1 MAASEVAAPLVDWA
15 PGEPLPEWD
24 SLLFDEIGD
33 LIGDH
38 ELQLDLENETYEN
51 SFCELDFDLDLM
63 SWDSDPTDTSKQ
75 TSTVADY
82 KVEPLSPATSTDSVP
97 SPLSVDSP
105 VQHVPEDVDLGS
117 SSQSSPASLY
127 GKDFPSTCLY
137 TEQKEKKPL
146 SKSKQCSANRLSA
159 TPNRCHPRVSKPLI
173 QPKPLL
179 PAFRKS
185 QSPLSVQAKA
195 IVIPAF
201 PTLVTLPKQQPVVS
215 IQPAPP
221 KGQPV
226 VLSHSAMAHLQT
238 PGILPPTSP
247 TIAITGELASLPGHT
262 VNILPQITGKS
273 LGSASTA
280 EAKTALRATS
290 ENIGMNI
297 NVLKKQQ
304 RMIKN
309 RESAC
314 QSRRKK
320 KEYLL
325 SLEARLNVAL
335 LENDRLKR
343 ENGSLKRQLDEL
355 AEENQNLKSSSP
367 KRRAICVLMLLA
379 FVMWN
384 HDKLRVL
391 EWTPDSDEL
400 HTNPAYQSRH
410 LLEFSGGATQQ
421 KDGRDIDRLQHSVSD
436 NKALMV
442 LTEEPIL
449 YISPKPCKPWIN
461 RTESLRLS
469 HELRGWVHR
478 HEAERSRSRKMS
490 TNLEQKSQTVQN
502 PSRKNGNSELMALPY
517 TSGSAQNSGSEL
529 QVYYT
534 PLRNSQ
540 DFLDAIHRRGDT
552 FYVVSF
558 RRDHLL
564 LPATTHNKTRRPKM
578 SIVLP
583 AINISDKII
592 NDQGYEVMMQID
604 CEVMDTRILHI
615 KNSSIP
621 PYLREQQRN
630 HTSFYSSPA
639 TVPEAA
645 PVMRV

>member
-1 MAASEVAAPLVDWA
+1 MAAAEMTAPVADWA
-15 PGEPLPEWD
+15 PGEPVPEWD
-24 SLLFDEIGD
+24 SLIFDEIGD

-38 ELQLDLENETYEN
+38 ELQLDLENETFEN

-63 SWDSDPTDTSKQ
+63 SWDSDPRDISKQ
-75 TSTVADY
+75 TSTDY
-82 KVEPLSPATSTDSVP
+82 KVEPLSPATSADSVP

-105 VQHVPEDVDLGS
+105 VQHVPEDIDLGS
-117 SSQSSPASLY
+117 SSQSSPVSLY
-127 GKDFPSTCLY
+127 GKDFPSLSLY

-146 SKSKQCSANRLSA
+146 PKSKQCSANRSSA
-159 TPNRCHPRVSKPLI
+159 TPSRGHSRVFKPLI

-185 QSPLSVQAKA
+185 QGPLSVQTKA

-201 PTLVTLPKQQPVVS
+201 PTLVTLPKQQPAVA
-215 IQPAPP
+215 IQPALP

-226 VLSHSAMAHLQT
+226 VLSHSVAAHLQT
-238 PGILPPTSP
+238 PGILSP
-247 TIAITGELASLPGHT
+247 TNPTISITGELASLPGHT

-273 LGSASTA
+273 LSNSNTA
-280 EAKTALRATS
+280 EAKTTLHATS

-325 SLEARLNVAL
+325 SLEARLNAAL
-335 LENDRLKR
+335 LENNHLKR
-343 ENGSLKRQLDEL
+343 ENGSLKRQLEEL
-355 AEENQNLKSSSP
+355 AEENQNLKSPSP
-367 KRRAICVLMLLA
+367 KRRALCVLMLLV
-379 FVMWN
+379 FVVWN

-391 EWTPDSDEL
+391 EWAPASDEL
-400 HTNPAYQSRH
+400 HTNSAHQSRH
-410 LLEFSGGATQQ
+410 LLEFSGGAPQQ
-421 KDGRDIDRLQHSVSD
+421 KDARGIDRLKHSVSD

-490 TNLEQKSQTVQN
+490 KDLEQKAQTVQN
-502 PSRKNGNSELMALPY
+502 PSGKIANSELMALPY
-517 TSGSAQNSGSEL
+517 TGGSVGNSGNEL

-540 DFLDAIHRRGDT
+540 DFFDAIHRRGDT

-583 AINISDKII
+583 AINISEKII

-630 HTSFYSSPA
+630 HTSLYSSPA
-639 TVPEAA
+639 TVPKAA